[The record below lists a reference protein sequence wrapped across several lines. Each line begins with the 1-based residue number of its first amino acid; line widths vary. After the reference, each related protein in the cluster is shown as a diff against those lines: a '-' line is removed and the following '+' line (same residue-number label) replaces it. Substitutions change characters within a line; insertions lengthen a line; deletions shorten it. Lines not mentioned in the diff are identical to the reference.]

1 TPDQHAY
8 SLQHGLV
15 VLDAAKSQACLDAL
29 QTVPCEGLITES
41 YRATCGE
48 ALVGKVA
55 TNGFCVTPDDCQ
67 TATDICQMQLQH
79 GCFSRCAAT
88 APPAPIGDT
97 CSDRACVAG
106 AFCAQ
111 PEPPATIPRCAALA
125 AAGESCPDGSGC
137 AAGTYCQRF
146 SLENDTGTC
155 RTVQPGLA
163 CEGSWQ
169 CPLAYACLIPAGA
182 TTGTCQPGH
191 KKGEAC
197 SFHGKQLAGGPYH
210 DCANGLSCY
219 PDATDHF
226 TCGLGRQLGEACDD
240 VDVGASAPLSIPCR
254 VGSCFTANGKSVCTL
269 DQKLGESC
277 ATNPCENGLVC
288 LMDKCADPVVRVG
301 DRCTS
306 DGTQVCPLGARCALA
321 NPAEGTCVLLK
332 KVGAACGDLDDCEQG
347 ASCTGSVCTACQ

>member
-1 TPDQHAY
+1 
-8 SLQHGLV
+8 
-15 VLDAAKSQACLDAL
+15 
-29 QTVPCEGLITES
+29 
-41 YRATCGE
+41 
-48 ALVGKVA
+48 
-55 TNGFCVTPDDCQ
+55 
-67 TATDICQMQLQH
+67 
-79 GCFSRCAAT
+79 
-88 APPAPIGDT
+88 
-97 CSDRACVAG
+97 VAG

-197 SFHGKQLAGGPYH
+197 SFHGKQLAGRPYH

-226 TCGLGRQLGEACDD
+226 TCGLGRELGEACADF
-240 VDVGASAPLSIPCR
+240 DVGRQIAALVPCR
-254 VGSCFTANGKSVCTL
+254 VGSCSGHGGGQAHL
-269 DQKLGESC
+269 IPDRKLGETCSPDLPC
-277 ATNPCENGLVC
+277 AADLVC
-288 LMDKCADPVVRVG
+288 TGGKCVDPVVAVG
-301 DRCTS
+301 GRCTA
-306 DGTQVCPLGARCALA
+306 DQNLRCPDGARCAY
-321 NPAEGTCVLLK
+321 PTPTSEIGTCVLIK
-332 KVGAACGDLDDCEQG
+332 KAGEKCASADDCEAG
-347 ASCTGSVCTACQ
+347 TSCAGGVCTSCK